1 MPQSKKRV
9 VVTRKLPDPVETRM
23 MELFSTVL
31 NLSDEPMSR
40 EQLAADQRDELAP
53 DLALQDRAVADRA
66 EHAVVEQVAL
76 RILALAGDAGGGD
89 RRRGRWP
96 LGGLGCVRQPCW

>member
-40 EQLAADQRDELAP
+40 EQLAAAGFADLVDRAP
-53 DLALQDRAVADRA
+53 DSVLAMPFDHPGLITRFSGA
-66 EHAVVEQVAL
+66 
-76 RILALAGDAGGGD
+76 
-89 RRRGRWP
+89 RR
-96 LGGLGCVRQPCW
+96 V

>member
-31 NLSDEPMSR
+31 NLSDEPMTR
-40 EQLAADQRDELAP
+40 DQLATAMRDCDVLVPTVTDRIDGALIDQ
-53 DLALQDRAVADRA
+53 
-66 EHAVVEQVAL
+66 
-76 RILALAGDAGGGD
+76 AGEWWKAT
-89 RRRGRWP
+89 R
-96 LGGLGCVRQPCW
+96 